1 MVQRLSYRRSP
12 ASVHARAGPAWT
24 VFACLTLLWSAGQA
38 ADEVAPPAAREQAV
52 AAARAGRLE
61 EALAQLAELRAQH
74 PQDAEVLWDYAVVLA
89 WSGRDS
95 EVLALAA
102 TLDAEAAP
110 AYASGAVARAARNR
124 GELAMAIHWYTAA
137 VAREPDDLD
146 AHLGL
151 AMTHAEMGAYEDA
164 LAELARVPAR
174 QREHLRMRLAEGY
187 VHTLRGATPEAL
199 LAYERALSI
208 EPDNREA
215 LRGKALALKALFIPD
230 AALALA
236 REHPGLLTAG
246 EEAELRADDLTVRLR
261 NVLQTP
267 RAHAERVAAL
277 ESIIA
282 DYDRELAGSSGSP
295 KLDRRLAADR
305 LAALTEVRRAPEAI
319 AAYEGLLATGEPLPA
334 YAHLAGASA
343 YLQNRQP
350 EPALRA
356 LDLAGRE
363 PPSRLA
369 ADVERFYA
377 LSDLDRFGEARELA
391 AAITEGAPGPQD
403 PQAFQGQFLSAM
415 ALAYADQLARAQ
427 AELEVLLSRAPGN
440 ADARQGLAAVY
451 RWRGWS
457 DRALGTYE
465 QLLAANPATAEARA
479 GRAHSRLDRQDF
491 RAAED
496 DLLTLRQTAA
506 GTFALGDLER
516 RWALHDSSEVLIE
529 TRWGESSG
537 ETFGSDQ
544 YEIDSYWFSPPIAYD
559 YRFYARTFDSYADF
573 EEGDWDR
580 RRAALGAEL
589 RRGPWTARTEL
600 SADRSGLDDP
610 GLAGTL
616 DYRIDDRWT
625 LGGLIELNSYDTP
638 LRADRA
644 EVDSDLAGLN
654 LGYQAHESFGVFSG
668 LRYQDFSDGNR
679 RTALFADARYR
690 ALTTSRYKLDLTAGA
705 ATSQNSL
712 DDAAYFNPDRDFT
725 AVAGLDNWL
734 RTFRHYERWLQ
745 HRLHLWAGTYDQK
758 SYGSDLIWG
767 IDYELTWA
775 LSDALQL
782 RGGWQRARRVYD
794 GAPEYQT
801 FFTAGLYGWF

>member
-1 MVQRLSYRRSP
+1 MVQRLPHGRPPGGVR
-12 ASVHARAGPAWT
+12 ARAGPGWT
-24 VFACLTLLWSAGQA
+24 VAAWLGLLWSMGLA
-38 ADEVAPPAAREQAV
+38 ADDTAPGSERLQAV
-52 AAARAGRLE
+52 AAAREGRLD
-61 EALAQLAELRAQH
+61 EALAQLAELRARH
-74 PQDAEVLWDYAVVLA
+74 PDDTEVLWDYLTVLA
-89 WSGRDS
+89 WSGRDT
-95 EVLALAA
+95 EVLELAA
-102 TLDAEAAP
+102 TLDQGSAP
-110 AYASGAVARAARNR
+110 AYASAAVGRVARDRGDAAT
-124 GELAMAIHWYTAA
+124 AIQWYTAA
-137 VAREPDDLD
+137 TASEPNDLD
-146 AHLGL
+146 ARLGL
-151 AMTHAEMGAYEDA
+151 AMTLAETGAHAEAV
-164 LAELARVPAR
+164 AELGRVPAA
-174 QREHLRMRLAEGY
+174 QREQLGMRLAEGY
-187 VHTLRGATPEAL
+187 IHTLRGATPEAL
-199 LAYERALSI
+199 LAYERALDI
-208 EPDNREA
+208 APDNREA

-236 REHPGLLTAG
+236 RAHPGLLSAE

-267 RAHAERVAAL
+267 LPHTERVAAL
-277 ESIIA
+277 NALIS
-282 DYDRELAGSSGSP
+282 DYDRELATPSGSP
-295 KLDRRLAADR
+295 ALDQRLAADR

-319 AAYEGLLATGEPLPA
+319 EAYEGLMAAGKPLPA

-343 YLQNRQP
+343 YLQSRQP
-350 EPALRA
+350 EAALRA

-363 PPSRLA
+363 PPSRMA
-369 ADVERFYA
+369 ADIERFYA
-377 LSDLDRFGEARELA
+377 LSDLDRFGEARALAEEL
-391 AAITEGAPGPQD
+391 TERAPGPQE
-403 PQAFQGQFLSAM
+403 PEAVQGQFLAAM

-427 AELEVLLSRAPGN
+427 SELEALLRRAPGN
-440 ADARQGLAAVY
+440 TAARQGLAAVY

-457 DRALGTYE
+457 DRALGAYE
-465 QLLAANPATAEARA
+465 QVLAVNPAAAEARA

-491 RAAED
+491 RAAEEE
-496 DLLTLRQTAA
+496 LLTLRQSAA
-506 GTFALGDLER
+506 GTYALSSLER

-544 YEIDSYWFSPPIAYD
+544 YEIDSYWFSPPVAYD

-589 RRGPWTARTEL
+589 RRGPWTARTEVN
-600 SADRSGLDDP
+600 ADRSGLDDP

-616 DYRIDDRWT
+616 DYRIDDRWSAGA
-625 LGGLIELNSYDTP
+625 LLELNSYDTP

-644 EVDSDLAGLN
+644 DVESDLAGLS
-654 LGYQAHESFGVFSG
+654 LGYAAHESFGAFAG

-679 RTALFADARYR
+679 RVALFADARYR

-705 ATSQNSL
+705 ATSNNSL
-712 DDAAYFNPDRDFT
+712 DGAAYYNPERDFT
-725 AVAGLDNWL
+725 AVAGFDNWL

-758 SYGSDLIWG
+758 TYGGDLIWG
-767 IDYELTWA
+767 IDYELSWS
-775 LSDALQL
+775 LNDALQL